1 MLHVLPKR
9 GECLAGCVG
18 LVWHALRGF
27 CKYLSALYRE
37 RGFEMQ
43 FHRKSAHFLRHSLV
57 VGGLVAGAVAS
68 VGTAY
73 AQAPEVLRNVVQ
85 LSASGQVEVS
95 QDWLQMN
102 LSATRDGNDAAA
114 VQKQLQQVVDA
125 AMRSLKPQASGQA
138 MQVRSGSFG
147 VYPRHGNDGKIKGWQ
162 GRAEMVV
169 EGKDFAR
176 ISEAAAQVKDMTV
189 SSMGFG
195 LSREGREKV
204 QEQAQS
210 QAIESFKQR
219 ASTLAKQFG
228 FHSYTLREVSVNSQD
243 GFYAPRMQQRAN
255 VALAA
260 TAKMEMADPVPVEA
274 GKEQVTVNVSGS
286 VQLQ

>member
-1 MLHVLPKR
+1 
-9 GECLAGCVG
+9 
-18 LVWHALRGF
+18 
-27 CKYLSALYRE
+27 
-37 RGFEMQ
+37 MQ
-43 FHRKSAHFLRHSLV
+43 FHRKSAQFLRHSFSM
-57 VGGLVAGAVAS
+57 GLVLVGAMTS
-68 VGTAY
+68 VGVVH

-125 AMRSLKPQASGQA
+125 AMRSLKPQASGQS

-162 GRAEMVV
+162 GRAEIVV

-176 ISEAAAQVKDMTV
+176 ISESAAQVKDMTV

-195 LSREGREKV
+195 LSREWREKV

-228 FHSYTLREVSVNSQD
+228 FGSYTLREVSVNSQD
-243 GFYAPRMQQRAN
+243 GFYAPRMQRAN
-255 VALAA
+255 VAMAA
-260 TAKMEMADPVPVEA
+260 SAKMEMADPVPVEA

>member
-1 MLHVLPKR
+1 
-9 GECLAGCVG
+9 
-18 LVWHALRGF
+18 
-27 CKYLSALYRE
+27 
-37 RGFEMQ
+37 MQ
-43 FHRKSAHFLRHSLV
+43 FHRKRAGFVRHSL
-57 VGGLVAGAVAS
+57 GLGLVVAGLFAGMGA
-68 VGTAY
+68 AQ

-95 QDWLQMN
+95 QDWLQMD
-102 LSATRDGNDAAA
+102 LSASRDGNDAAA

-125 AMRSLKPQASGQA
+125 AMRSLKPQASGQL

-162 GRAEMVV
+162 GRAEVVV

-210 QAIESFKQR
+210 QAIEGFKQR

-228 FHSYTLREVSVNSQD
+228 FNGYTLREVSVNSQD
-243 GFYAPRMQQRAN
+243 GFYAPRMQRAN
-255 VALAA
+255 VAMAA
-260 TAKMEMADPVPVEA
+260 SAKMEMADPVPVEA

>member
-1 MLHVLPKR
+1 
-9 GECLAGCVG
+9 
-18 LVWHALRGF
+18 
-27 CKYLSALYRE
+27 
-37 RGFEMQ
+37 MQ
-43 FHRKSAHFLRHSLV
+43 FHRQRAYFVRHSL
-57 VGGLVAGAVAS
+57 GLGLVMAGLFAG
-68 VGTAY
+68 VGAAQ

-102 LSATRDGNDAAA
+102 LSASRDGNEAAA

-125 AMRSLKPQASGQA
+125 AMRSLKPQVSGQS

-162 GRAEMVV
+162 GRAEIVV

-176 ISEAAAQVKDMTV
+176 ISEAAAQVNDMTV

-228 FHSYTLREVSVNSQD
+228 FNSYTLREVSVNSQD
-243 GFYAPRMQQRAN
+243 GFYAPRMQRAN
-255 VALAA
+255 VAMAA
-260 TAKMEMADPVPVEA
+260 SAKVERADPVPVEA